1 MDKGAC
7 KLCPGGPKRKVA
19 PNIAHFEC
27 STHSGTFGLRAT
39 SFARRENFG
48 HFWNLLTISYE
59 QTVRVTEPQLQSS
72 STTLSRNAKPPDL
85 GLPYEVQ
92 HYILTMIQRIL
103 EEGCY
108 DFASRWIPGKLVE
121 YGWSCAELVE
131 LSTWR
136 KTLPELLPSNA
147 IKAVPGTT
155 LEQGL
160 ENATRIRNSA
170 VHRHLCD
177 NTEIKRMA
185 LQAQNLMAMF
195 ADVTREHKL
204 HHLQMELSDWN
215 TLSGV
220 DPQAARN
227 KLQAALQEISER
239 PVNDMDWT
247 PNSVSLEEVGLER
260 FVDAPV
266 ADIASVDE
274 NFGLGDEMEL
284 D

>member
-1 MDKGAC
+1 
-7 KLCPGGPKRKVA
+7 
-19 PNIAHFEC
+19 
-27 STHSGTFGLRAT
+27 
-39 SFARRENFG
+39 
-48 HFWNLLTISYE
+48 
-59 QTVRVTEPQLQSS
+59 
-72 STTLSRNAKPPDL
+72 
-85 GLPYEVQ
+85 
-92 HYILTMIQRIL
+92 
-103 EEGCY
+103 
-108 DFASRWIPGKLVE
+108 
-121 YGWSCAELVE
+121 
-131 LSTWR
+131 
-136 KTLPELLPSNA
+136 
-147 IKAVPGTT
+147 
-155 LEQGL
+155 
-160 ENATRIRNSA
+160 
-170 VHRHLCD
+170 
-177 NTEIKRMA
+177 MA